1 MEGGRGPGRLRR
13 GRGHGQRHQRLR
25 RSRLP
30 PRRGPG
36 GSLRRRHPHPSVAP
50 RPRPRAPLRRRGG
63 NRSRRP
69 RRPGPGGRGRR
80 HPARAHRDR
89 RRSRP
94 GEDLVSVPP
103 PAAALGR
110 PRRPGLPVAA
120 VGVEQDLP
128 GPAPGT
134 RGRGAGGGLARG
146 RGPGDR
152 PRLPHRAGPRR
163 ARHASGVPGD
173 GRGARGGVSPAPGRP
188 APDQGT
194 AAGTTADD
202 QAPAYLVRGDDPAL
216 LGRAVSDLVRALVGE
231 EASALAVEDLR
242 DDVEVGT
249 IIEACLTPPFLVE
262 RRVVVVR
269 DAGRF
274 RGDDAARLAAYL
286 EDPLATTSLV
296 LVGGGGQ
303 ISTSLSAAVRSV
315 GRVVDASRPREGR
328 ARKQWVVD
336 RLRDGPV
343 RLDGAAGALVEEHLG
358 EDLGRFDALLELL
371 AASYGQ
377 GARLGVEEVEPFLGE
392 AGGTAPWDLTDAID
406 RGETAAALENLHRLL
421 GAGRHPLVILAS
433 LHNHYT
439 RILRLEGAGAA
450 DEKAA
455 AAMLGITGSTFPA
468 RKALSQARRLGH
480 DPVARAVTLLADAD
494 LALKGSIEWPEA
506 LVLEVLVARLSRLGP
521 RSSGKSSGSV
531 AAASRSPRRSR

>member
-1 MEGGRGPGRLRR
+1 
-13 GRGHGQRHQRLR
+13 
-25 RSRLP
+25 
-30 PRRGPG
+30 
-36 GSLRRRHPHPSVAP
+36 
-50 RPRPRAPLRRRGG
+50 
-63 NRSRRP
+63 
-69 RRPGPGGRGRR
+69 
-80 HPARAHRDR
+80 
-89 RRSRP
+89 
-94 GEDLVSVPP
+94 
-103 PAAALGR
+103 
-110 PRRPGLPVAA
+110 
-120 VGVEQDLP
+120 
-128 GPAPGT
+128 
-134 RGRGAGGGLARG
+134 
-146 RGPGDR
+146 
-152 PRLPHRAGPRR
+152 
-163 ARHASGVPGD
+163 
-173 GRGARGGVSPAPGRP
+173 VSPAPGRP

-194 AAGTTADD
+194 AGGTTAGD

-406 RGETAAALENLHRLL
+406 AGDTAAALATLRRLL
-421 GAGRHPLVILAS
+421 GGGGRHPLVLLAT
-433 LHNHYT
+433 LHRHYGDM
-439 RILRLEGAGAA
+439 LRLDGADVSSEAEAA
-450 DEKAA
+450 DLLGTKPYPAAKA
-455 AAMLGITGSTFPA
+455 M
-468 RKALSQARRLGH
+468 RQARRLGS
-480 DPVARAVTLLADAD
+480 AAIGRAVTLLADAD
-494 LALKGSIEWPEA
+494 LDLRGATGWPEDM
-506 LVLEVLVARLSRLGP
+506 VLDVLVARLSRLAP
-521 RSSGKSSGSV
+521 PER
-531 AAASRSPRRSR
+531 ARRRSRR